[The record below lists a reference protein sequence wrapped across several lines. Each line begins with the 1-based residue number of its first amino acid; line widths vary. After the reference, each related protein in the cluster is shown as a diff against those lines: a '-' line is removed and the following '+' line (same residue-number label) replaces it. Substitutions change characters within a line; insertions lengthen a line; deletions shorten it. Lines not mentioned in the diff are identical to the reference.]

1 MSGLRYL
8 PLGVGDAFSARFY
21 TCCLALE
28 AEGEWMLIDCPH
40 PIRKILREGTQSAG
54 VDLDLEKIQALA
66 LTHLHADHAS
76 GLEGFA
82 FFCHFALGKK
92 ARLVLHPDV
101 QERLWKNKLSGSM
114 EMFADEKDLTKLE
127 TRSFEDYFEALAVT
141 EEAPYQLGPFTIECK
156 KTIHP
161 IPTTAFRIHAGG
173 KTLGH
178 SADTCFDPELLAWL
192 GECDVIVHETNHGIH
207 TPLEKLVALEE
218 PLRSK
223 IRLIHYPDSFEPES
237 CPLEALEQG
246 RLYHL

>member
-1 MSGLRYL
+1 MSGMRYL
-8 PLGVGDAFSARFY
+8 PLGVGDAFSARYY
-21 TCCLALE
+21 TCCVALE
-28 AEGEWMLIDCPH
+28 AEGRWLLIDCPH
-40 PIRKILREGTQSAG
+40 PIRKLLKEGSERAG
-54 VDLDLEKIQALA
+54 VELDIAQVEAVA

-82 FFCHFALGKK
+82 FFHHFALGRR

-101 QERLWKNKLSGSM
+101 QERLWKNKLSASM
-114 EMFADEKDLTKLE
+114 EMFADETDLKKLE
-127 TRSFEDYFEALAVT
+127 TRRFEDYFEAHPVT
-141 EEAPYQLGPFTIECK
+141 EAKPYTLGPFTIECR

-173 KTLGH
+173 KVLGH

-192 GECDVIVHETNHGIH
+192 SEADLVIHETNHGIH
-207 TPLEKLVALEE
+207 TPLEKLLEIEE

-223 IRLIHYPDSFEPES
+223 LRLIHYPDSFDPKS

-246 RLYHL
+246 RLYEL